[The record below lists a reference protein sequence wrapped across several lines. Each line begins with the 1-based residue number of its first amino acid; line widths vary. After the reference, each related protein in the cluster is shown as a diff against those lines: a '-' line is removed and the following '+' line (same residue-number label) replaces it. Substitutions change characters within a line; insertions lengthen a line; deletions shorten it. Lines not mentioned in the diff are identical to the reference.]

1 MTAKRTK
8 GLTLL
13 ELVIALAVWL
23 VLSAGV
29 FFLWQHTSAA
39 GINLLDHQSALENAR
54 GAMDALLANIEHAGE
69 VRVTTRTSSVLYEMV
84 VPGYR
89 TVWRNN
95 GWVTEWHEFRFN
107 FNNFNPIPESYQRL
121 NFGDNELARGIAA
134 IYISRT
140 PLIRPYR
147 TIHVEI
153 HTICY
158 VESCRQPNCDHPII
172 LHGSVDVRH
181 KDVLFNP

>member
-29 FFLWQHTSAA
+29 FFLWQHTSNA
-39 GINLLDHQSALENAR
+39 GINMLDRQDALENAR
-54 GAMDALLANIEHAGE
+54 GAMDALLRNIELSKII
-69 VRVTTRTSSVLYEMV
+69 RVTTDRENILRRLEFPDYPEQI
-84 VPGYR
+84 GYIAY
-89 TVWRNN
+89 T
-95 GWVTEWHEFRFN
+95 FS
-107 FNNFNPIPESYQRL
+107 FNNYRPGLESYQRL
-121 NFGDNELARGIAA
+121 NFGGNNELARGIAA
-134 IYISRT
+134 IYITRT

-147 TIHVEI
+147 TIHIEI

-158 VESCRQPNCDHPII
+158 VESCSQPNCDHPII

-181 KDVLFNP
+181 KNVLFNP

>member
-29 FFLWQHTSAA
+29 FFLWQHTSNA
-39 GINLLDHQSALENAR
+39 GINMLDRQSALENAR
-54 GAMDALLANIEHAGE
+54 GAMDALLANIEQSKN
-69 VRVTTRTSSVLYEMV
+69 VRVRTNGDILDKVDF
-84 VPGYR
+84 PGHLTIGSDNYY
-89 TVWRNN
+89 TF
-95 GWVTEWHEFRFN
+95 TFN
-107 FNNFNPIPESYQRL
+107 ANQRRL
-121 NFGDNELARGIAA
+121 NFGGNNELARYIAA
-134 IYISRT
+134 IYITRT

-147 TIHVEI
+147 TIHIEI
-153 HTICY
+153 HTTCY
-158 VESCRQPNCDHPII
+158 VESCSQPNCDHPII

-181 KDVLFNP
+181 KNVLFNP